1 MGRASRSQSLD
12 TKEGALVRRRD
23 LCCLRTSDW
32 GSPATRKVGI
42 MEREPR
48 TRQTQLKLE
57 LRQIEVEI
65 RTLRREQQFYRR
77 LGFDHELK
85 EVQILDLQLHQRDTE
100 RQLALLDQRAGRR
113 SGSRL
118 TWAHRFLVAPYVVAY
133 GFQWLLGGLTRVLSD
148 PA

>member
-1 MGRASRSQSLD
+1 
-12 TKEGALVRRRD
+12 
-23 LCCLRTSDW
+23 
-32 GSPATRKVGI
+32 

-65 RTLRREQQFYRR
+65 RALRREQQFYRR

-85 EVQILDLQLHQRDTE
+85 ETQILDLQSRKRDYE
-100 RQLALLDQRAGRR
+100 RRLALLDQRAGRR
-113 SGSRL
+113 GEARL
-118 TWAHRFLVAPYVVAY
+118 TWAHRLLVAPYVVVY
-133 GFQWLLGGLTRVLSD
+133 GLQWLLGGLTRVLQD